1 MKLSGKFSILSKYNG
16 KSKFSFWGNL
26 KPGDVIEV
34 SVVLKSEVGGRNGMY
49 SPTIKIEC
57 DGKKFSC
64 GFNEAANYL
73 SKIELTEYKPKIQE
87 REGDGLSGFLGYPIG
102 S

>member
-16 KSKFSFWGNL
+16 KSKFEFWGNL
-26 KPGDVIEV
+26 KLGDVLTV
-34 SVVLKSEVGGRNGMY
+34 SVILKSEVGGRNGMY
-49 SPTIKIEC
+49 SPTINMEC

-73 SKIELTEYKPKIQE
+73 SKVELVDYQPKE